1 MPSSDNRPSSV
12 VAVILIGL
20 GLLFL
25 AFNFLDI
32 DLGKTWPLI
41 FFVIGAGFYA
51 PVMLMPQARAGLAAL
66 FIPGTIL
73 IGLGVIFTY
82 NVITDD
88 WGSWAYAWSLIP
100 AFVGI
105 GLILASR
112 FGRWQGDSLR
122 AGLGLAIGSG
132 AVFSILAMFFGSRTF
147 GAIGPVLLIGLGVL
161 LLFRA
166 SRGSTRPN

>member
-1 MPSSDNRPSSV
+1 MSQSDNRPSSV

-32 DLGKTWPLI
+32 DLGKVWPLI
-41 FFVIGAGFYA
+41 FFVIGAGFYV
-51 PVMLMPQARAGLAAL
+51 PVLVMPQARAGLAAL
-66 FIPGTIL
+66 LVPGTIM
-73 IGLGVIFTY
+73 IGLGVIFLY

-112 FGRWQGDSLR
+112 LGRWQGDSVR
-122 AGLGLAIGSG
+122 AGLWLAIGSG
-132 AVFSILAMFFGSRTF
+132 AVFSVLAMFFGSRTF
-147 GAIGPVLLIGLGVL
+147 GAIGPVLLIGLGIL
-161 LLFRA
+161 LLVRT
-166 SRGSTRPN
+166 SRGSARS